1 MNAVLK
7 NWVLASKNVHLVE
20 RFVRLLTSM
29 GVKGLTWRRVDN
41 AIEVLKDGKWIGVV
55 YLLRKDE
62 SDLVDM
68 AKSWLKYSVKP

>member
-1 MNAVLK
+1 
-7 NWVLASKNVHLVE
+7 
-20 RFVRLLTSM
+20 M